1 MTFAMPPA
9 VLLAALL
16 AGAYG
21 AVFHMWRGRTF
32 RELPLY
38 LVAAVLGFGL
48 GQLAGNAANLDI
60 FTVGSLHVIEA
71 SLGSW
76 GLLFIARWL
85 KV

>member
-1 MTFAMPPA
+1 MPPV

-21 AVFHMWRGRTF
+21 AMFHMWRGRTF

-38 LVAAVLGFGL
+38 LIAAVLGFGL
-48 GQLAGNAANLDI
+48 GQAAGNMAKLDI
-60 FTVGSLHVIEA
+60 FTIGSLHVIEA

>member
-1 MTFAMPPA
+1 MPPA
-9 VLLAALL
+9 VVLAALL

-21 AVFHMWRGRTF
+21 AVFHVWRGRTF

-38 LVAAVLGFGL
+38 LIAAVLGFGL
-48 GQLAGNAANLDI
+48 GQAVGNAANLNI

>member
-1 MTFAMPPA
+1 MPPA

-38 LVAAVLGFGL
+38 LIAAALGFGL
-48 GQLAGNAANLDI
+48 GQTVGSMANLDI
-60 FTVGSLHVIEA
+60 LTVGSLHVIEA

>member
-1 MTFAMPPA
+1 VISAMPPA

-21 AVFHMWRGRTF
+21 AVFHIWRGRTF

-38 LVAAVLGFGL
+38 LIAAALGFGL
-48 GQLAGNAANLDI
+48 GQTLGSMANLDI
-60 FTVGSLHVIEA
+60 LTIGSLHVIEA